1 MTEAEPLQT
10 PITVCPEYIPRIGS
24 GSNMGKYDTTACW
37 IGLLYRHVRRG
48 SASISSKHVRKVTA
62 INGRGIYV

>member
-1 MTEAEPLQT
+1 MTEAEPLEP

-24 GSNMGKYDTTACW
+24 DRYDTTECW
-37 IGLLYRHVRRG
+37 IGLLYRHVRQG
-48 SASISSKHVRKVTA
+48 SASISSKYVPKVTA